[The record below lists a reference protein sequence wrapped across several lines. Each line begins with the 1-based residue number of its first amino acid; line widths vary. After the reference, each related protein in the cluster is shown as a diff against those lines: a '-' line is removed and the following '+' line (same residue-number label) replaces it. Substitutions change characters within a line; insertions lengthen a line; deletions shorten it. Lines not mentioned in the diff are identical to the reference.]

1 MLSVK
6 VNMRMRYNNP
16 RTILSRQILTL
27 CLCLA
32 ATASVAYGDG
42 GFLPPLNYAG
52 KDLTEPA
59 QRAVVVHVN
68 TREILHLFVDYHGD
82 ADNFAWIIPC
92 PSKPKVRET
101 SMDIFKEVAEYYRHL
116 QMSPWRSSHT
126 GPARGGIGG
135 GGDRL
140 ADDYQVIV
148 HSMKVLGP
156 YGISIVSAQKERG
169 LLMWLEDNGYAI
181 PKRAEPILKT
191 YIAEKWFFVAVKIH
205 TDPTTVQSL
214 PPLAIEFTTGRPIY
228 PIRIS
233 ALNSGTTDIRA
244 YFFRKGPRVTRDRAR
259 RIDTQGEP
267 RYTVR
272 SDFASQCPTLAKE
285 LPEVNWERMELARVA
300 DVLVPQVMSKLD
312 DRLHG
317 ASFYTK
323 RTVAKTAGIAEALLS
338 ANRAEAEWAESNLS
352 YYYKVKYRS
361 GKIPEEQAEELRR
374 VAKRLGTPLKT
385 KLLAYIEQDNWSYG
399 SSGARALLDLV
410 NEVLLP

>member
-1 MLSVK
+1 
-6 VNMRMRYNNP
+6 MRMRCY
-16 RTILSRQILTL
+16 RSQTILSLQLL
-27 CLCLA
+27 ALHLCLA

-42 GFLPPLNYAG
+42 GFLPPINYAG

-101 SMDIFKEVAEYYRHL
+101 SVDIFKEVAEYYRHL
-116 QMSPWRSSHT
+116 QMSPWSRSHR

-140 ADDYQVIV
+140 ANDYQVIV

-156 YGISIVSAQKERG
+156 YGISIVSAQKESG
-169 LLMWLEDNGYAI
+169 LLMWLEDNGYSI

-233 ALNSGTTDIRA
+233 ALNSGATDIRA
-244 YFFRKGPRVTRDRAR
+244 YFFRKGPRVTRDRAKR
-259 RIDTQGEP
+259 KGTQGEP
-267 RYTVR
+267 MYTVR
-272 SDFASQCPTLAKE
+272 SDFSSQCPTLAKE
-285 LPEVNWERMELARVA
+285 LPEINWEHMELARVA

-323 RTVAKTAGIAEALLS
+323 RTVAKTVGIAEALLS
-338 ANRAEAEWAESNLS
+338 ANKAEVEWAERNLG

-361 GKIPEEQAEELRR
+361 GQMPEEHAEELKR
-374 VAKRLGTPLKT
+374 VATRLGAPLIT
-385 KLLAYIEQDNWSYG
+385 KLQSYMRQDSYWAR
-399 SSGARALLDLV
+399 SRGAKVLLDYATERT
-410 NEVLLP
+410 NQ